1 MPSADES
8 AALPQPA
15 APVPIVRRLSLTAV
29 PMLALGLVLA
39 AFEWGGRS
47 QMAWGM
53 LPLGF
58 GWLAAIAA
66 TLLGMPFALVRPRLG
81 ATMFLSGLGA
91 VAAGLVVGPVIRIA
105 REAAFE
111 RAAVAAERVIT
122 AIENYHRD
130 RGRAPNNL
138 SDLVPQ
144 YLLAIPSTGLP
155 AYPEFRDEL
164 RSQWLPAGAAFE
176 LCIECPVGPLSW
188 DVFVYW
194 PGGEYPEQMYGG
206 YVKRLG
212 RWAYVYE

>member
-15 APVPIVRRLSLTAV
+15 APVPIVRRLAFTAV

-47 QMAWGM
+47 QMAWGF
-53 LPLGF
+53 LPLGL
-58 GWLAAIAA
+58 GLLVGLAA
-66 TLLGMPFALVRPRLG
+66 TLLGMPLALLRPQLG
-81 ATMFLSGLGA
+81 AAMFLSGLGA
-91 VAAGLVVGPVIRIA
+91 VAAGLVVGPTIRVA
-105 REAAFE
+105 REAAFA
-111 RAAVAAERVIT
+111 RAAAAAEPVIT
-122 AIENYHRD
+122 AIENYRRD

-144 YLLAIPSTGLP
+144 YLLAIPSTGLA

-164 RSQWLPAGAAFE
+164 RPQWLPAGVAFE
-176 LCIECPVGPLSW
+176 LCIECPDGPLSW

-194 PGGEYPEQMYGG
+194 PGGEYSEQMYGG

-212 RWAYVYE
+212 AWAYVSE